1 MMPVDLFGLGC
12 AFLSA
17 GFIAVLAA
25 SDPKRRGSAGRTAP
39 VAPRWLLW
47 LATFAPGVP
56 LGVIGRW
63 SDVLI
68 WVGAAALLGWAI
80 AAVVG
85 NIALGQIKSARS
97 RRSD

>member
-1 MMPVDLFGLGC
+1 MMPVDLLGLGC

-25 SDPKRRGSAGRTAP
+25 TDPKRRGSGGRVV
-39 VAPRWLLW
+39 VALPRWLLW
-47 LATFAPGVP
+47 LATFAPGVA
-56 LGVIGRW
+56 LGVAGRW

-68 WVGAAALLGWAI
+68 WVGAAALLGWAVAAI
-80 AAVVG
+80 ASKV
-85 NIALGQIKSARS
+85 ALGQITSPRS

>member
-1 MMPVDLFGLGC
+1 MMPVDLLGLGC

-25 SDPKRRGSAGRTAP
+25 TDPKRRGSAGRTV
-39 VAPRWLLW
+39 VALPRSLLW
-47 LATFAPGVP
+47 LATLAPGVA
-56 LGVIGRW
+56 LGVAGRW

-85 NIALGQIKSARS
+85 NIALGQIKSVRS
-97 RRSD
+97 KRSD